1 MECSLPGSS
10 VHGVTRVGRDLA
22 AKPPPPPP
30 PGFACKGCHT
40 IILLCLTLLSM
51 TVSRSIHDAANGI
64 TSLFLMAE

>member
-22 AKPPPPPP
+22 TKLPPPPP
-30 PGFACKGCHT
+30 PGFACKGCHM
-40 IILLCLTLLSM
+40 IILCLTLLSM